1 MLSVFGRTA
10 LPLIIARLFS
20 SGLAAGGGQFA
31 IRVFAAHVKMEC
43 EIVCKNR
50 IKNWERP
57 WKLGLIEKANPE
69 WRDLA
74 SGLGFPPLA

>member
-1 MLSVFGRTA
+1 MLSVFGRTV
-10 LPLIIARLFS
+10 LPLIIARFFS

-31 IRVFAAHVKMEC
+31 NRVFAAHVTMESD
-43 EIVCKNR
+43 IVRKNR